1 MVASVS
7 IVIVNWNGGRVTGAC
22 LDALRAQSV
31 VPDEIVVVDNAST
44 DGSPEVIA
52 DAYPG
57 VRLIRQV
64 TNTGFAAG
72 ANTGIRASSGE
83 LVVTL
88 NNDTVPAPGWL
99 AALVV
104 PFAAN
109 PRLGSTMSTM
119 LFAHAPDRI
128 ASAGLR
134 VTRGGVAFDDLLGYR
149 FTARHTSP
157 RRIFGP
163 SAGAAAYRRT
173 LFDDAGYFDEA
184 FFMYL
189 EDVDLAWRARLR
201 GWESLHVPLATVSH
215 VYSAAAGQ
223 GSALKSFHLARNH
236 LWTLRKN
243 YPGALARR
251 FAPEI
256 ARYELGALAWAA
268 ATRDRASLS
277 GRAAGLRGEWIVAA
291 RRSIRARR
299 LVTDVELAAL
309 LAPSP
314 SWREVLRLK
323 RTADRLA
330 APAPGSSR

>member
-1 MVASVS
+1 MVSVS
-7 IVIVNWNGGRVTGAC
+7 IVIVNWNGGRVTEAC
-22 LDALRAQSV
+22 LDALRTQSMA
-31 VPDEIVVVDNAST
+31 PDEIVVVDNAST
-44 DGSPEVIA
+44 DGSPELIA
-52 DAYPG
+52 SVYPE
-57 VRLIRQV
+57 VRLIRQGA
-64 TNTGFAAG
+64 NSGFAAG
-72 ANTGIRASSGE
+72 TNAGIRASSGE

-99 AALVV
+99 SALVA
-104 PFAAN
+104 PFATNA
-109 PRLGSTMSTM
+109 RLGATMSTM

-134 VTRGGVAFDDLLGYR
+134 VARSGVAIDDLLGYR
-149 FTARHTSP
+149 FTARRTAP

-163 SAGAAAYRRT
+163 SAGAAAYRRA
-173 LFDDAGYFDEA
+173 LFDDVGHFDES

-215 VYSAAAGQ
+215 VYSASAGQ

-236 LWTLRKN
+236 VWTLRKN
-243 YPGALARR
+243 YPPALARR

-256 ARYELGALAWAA
+256 ARYELGALAWAVV
-268 ATRDRASLS
+268 TRDRASLN
-277 GRAAGLRGEWIVAA
+277 GRAAGLRGAWIAAA
-291 RRSIRARR
+291 RRSIQARR
-299 LVTDVELAAL
+299 LVADTELSTL

-314 SWREVLRLK
+314 SWRDVLRLK

-330 APAPGSSR
+330 VQRPGSPR